1 MKIVVSDT
9 TRNNSSKL
17 QQTSKRSEADSST
30 QDCFSPTSPAAG
42 LLKRFSCGEGEV
54 SCDRTAT
61 MHAKESPRLQRTSEE
76 TDILNV
82 PLEGK
87 MQKKHQKGTDFW
99 GNEWGQRYVRVCD
112 DKGRMHISKKK
123 GKEGDIVFSMS
134 DLSEVAPLS
143 PTDKDSAGLLHCF
156 RVTQAPMR
164 VVLHCSSER
173 ERMRWV
179 DGLRARIVYW
189 TERRTQEL
197 QGMGVVVAINSKTA
211 ASRSSRLPASPSYGT
226 GLTGGSGGGA
236 FGSGGSDSGGGSG
249 SGGGGSGGGGGGVPL
264 PRAPHV
270 QLPNVQLPDVPPPL
284 PNAPP
289 PPPTHPRRD
298 AHSSARRDDEPIDEP
313 SAAAFG
319 PSAVHSVPWVT
330 TSSSGG
336 GSVDEET
343 APASERL
350 GGLADREYEGGHRGG
365 RRAERAGRDDEG
377 ARIGGRRAERAT
389 RVLDTTDGAEEGIV
403 KLEPYPV
410 HVGPEAIRQRVSTA
424 WS

>member
-1 MKIVVSDT
+1 
-9 TRNNSSKL
+9 
-17 QQTSKRSEADSST
+17 
-30 QDCFSPTSPAAG
+30 
-42 LLKRFSCGEGEV
+42 
-54 SCDRTAT
+54 
-61 MHAKESPRLQRTSEE
+61 MHAKESPRLHQRTSEE

-143 PTDKDSAGLLHCF
+143 PTDQDSAGLLHCF

-211 ASRSSRLPASPSYGT
+211 ASRSMP
-226 GLTGGSGGGA
+226 
-236 FGSGGSDSGGGSG
+236 
-249 SGGGGSGGGGGGVPL
+249 
-264 PRAPHV
+264 
-270 QLPNVQLPDVPPPL
+270 
-284 PNAPP
+284 
-289 PPPTHPRRD
+289 
-298 AHSSARRDDEPIDEP
+298 
-313 SAAAFG
+313 
-319 PSAVHSVPWVT
+319 
-330 TSSSGG
+330 TSSPPMTSN
-336 GSVDEET
+336 
-343 APASERL
+343 
-350 GGLADREYEGGHRGG
+350 
-365 RRAERAGRDDEG
+365 
-377 ARIGGRRAERAT
+377 
-389 RVLDTTDGAEEGIV
+389 
-403 KLEPYPV
+403 PV
-410 HVGPEAIRQRVSTA
+410 
-424 WS
+424 

>member
-1 MKIVVSDT
+1 V
-9 TRNNSSKL
+9 RKL
-17 QQTSKRSEADSST
+17 QVTALYLRSD
-30 QDCFSPTSPAAG
+30 
-42 LLKRFSCGEGEV
+42 V
-54 SCDRTAT
+54 T
-61 MHAKESPRLQRTSEE
+61 MHAKESPRLHQRTSEE

-143 PTDKDSAGLLHCF
+143 PTDQDSAGLLHCF

-211 ASRSSRLPASPSYGT
+211 ASRSMPPSPSYGT
-226 GLTGGSGGGA
+226 GLTGGTLRYPTPWQQSVAVSGGGA
-236 FGSGGSDSGGGSG
+236 FGSGSSDS
-249 SGGGGSGGGGGGVPL
+249 GGGSGGGGGGFPL
-264 PRAPHV
+264 PRAPLP
-270 QLPNVQLPDVPPPL
+270 LPNVQLPGVQLPDAQLPDAPPPLL

-313 SAAAFG
+313 S
-319 PSAVHSVPWVT
+319 
-330 TSSSGG
+330 GG
-336 GSVDEET
+336 GSVLEET
-343 APASERL
+343 APASERFA
-350 GGLADREYEGGHRGG
+350 GLAGREDEGAHLGG
-365 RRAERAGRDDEG
+365 RRAERAGREDED

-389 RVLDTTDGAEEGIV
+389 RELDATDRAVEEIV
-403 KLEPYPV
+403 KLEPHPV
-410 HVGPEAIRQRVSTA
+410 GLEAIRQRVSTA